1 MEKNAHRLSIYP
13 CLKTGGGVW
22 TEQTVEQALSYKIEG
37 IERTVFVLESLKQ
50 EDGSQQSRDFMLR
63 SLLKLQHVPQE
74 PGERIYRLAA
84 QLKDVLDRD

>member
-22 TEQTVEQALSYKIEG
+22 TEQTVEQALTYKIEG

-50 EDGSQQSRDFMLR
+50 EDGSQQSRDRF
-63 SLLKLQHVPQE
+63 
-74 PGERIYRLAA
+74 
-84 QLKDVLDRD
+84 